1 MIYKWGVDVNVWSRK
16 SPAHVDGGT
25 SLEENGKKSKKMTVA
40 FGGILVMSVVIGGCG
55 GREDAKRALRSAY
68 LFMTV

>member
-16 SPAHVDGGT
+16 SPAHVDGEQV
-25 SLEENGKKSKKMTVA
+25 LKKWKKSKKMTVA

-55 GREDAKRALRSAY
+55 GRKMPKEH
-68 LFMTV
+68 